1 MKEALH
7 RIIHTKSAVTA
18 AEGIK
23 NLARQDEEKLKK
35 VIACAVREAYRTLK
49 VHGGTFTKKE
59 RERREGGSAL

>member
-1 MKEALH
+1 MDWKNAKGYTL
-7 RIIHTKSAVTA
+7 AVCTDL
-18 AEGIK
+18 